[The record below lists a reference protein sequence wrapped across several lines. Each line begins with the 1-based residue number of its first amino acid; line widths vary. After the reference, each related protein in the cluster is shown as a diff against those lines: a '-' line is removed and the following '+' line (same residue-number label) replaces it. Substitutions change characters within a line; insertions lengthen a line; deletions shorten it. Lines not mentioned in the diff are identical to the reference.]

1 MGINSFFQYF
11 VPKDDS
17 FFKLYVHQAELINK
31 AAVLL
36 KMMFTEKDLDK
47 LNQLKSDIKTCE
59 TTGDKVLDEFN
70 MHLSTSILTP
80 FEREDVHN
88 LADLMDNMLDRID
101 DSAKIILT
109 RLFTDTDDSLKTM
122 ADYIIFAS
130 ENILE
135 IVHNMEY
142 MTSTKSK
149 DTSRLCHEIKT
160 IEHDG
165 DELYCTYIT
174 NLFNNNY
181 GLVEIIKRKDLI
193 QVLENTINSAKAIS
207 DKIRGIIAKMA

>member
-1 MGINSFFQYF
+1 
-11 VPKDDS
+11 
-17 FFKLYVHQAELINK
+17 
-31 AAVLL
+31 
-36 KMMFTEKDLDK
+36 
-47 LNQLKSDIKTCE
+47 
-59 TTGDKVLDEFN
+59 
-70 MHLSTSILTP
+70 
-80 FEREDVHN
+80 
-88 LADLMDNMLDRID
+88 
-101 DSAKIILT
+101 
-109 RLFTDTDDSLKTM
+109 M